1 MKSEKRKVKSEKFT
15 IFEYRT
21 SDDMEAIYKLNT
33 SELNNKL
40 LESIKKLFGRQDV
53 IIQIRSLTDETSYL
67 FDNLENKKHLFLLK
81 KPQEIQNQEPEN
93 QSD

>member
-1 MKSEKRKVKSEKFT
+1 
-15 IFEYRT
+15 
-21 SDDMEAIYKLNT
+21 MEAIYKLNT